1 MSRLHNVFT
10 ELKDERAALVTF
22 VTGGDPQPAVTVP
35 LLHALV
41 EAGADV
47 LEVGIPFSDPMA
59 DGPVIQMS
67 HQRALVHGTTLT
79 DVLAMVAS
87 FRQQN
92 TRTPVVLMGYVN
104 PVEAMGYDVFAR
116 ACAGA
121 GVDGVILVDLP
132 PEEAGDWLAAARQ
145 AGVDRVFLLAP
156 TSPPARIARV
166 GEVSSG
172 FIYYVALKGVT
183 GAAHLDIADVESR
196 LAVVRAHTRLPVGV
210 GFGVQDAASARAL
223 GAVADAVIVGS
234 ALIRRLAA
242 HEGGDAIAEARSF
255 VAGLRAALPSRR

>member
-1 MSRLHNVFT
+1 MSRLQNVFAQ
-10 ELKDERAALVTF
+10 LQGKRAALVTF
-22 VTGGDPQPAVTVP
+22 VTGGDPEPALTVP

-67 HQRALVHGTTLT
+67 HQRALAHGTTMG

-87 FRQQN
+87 FRQQD

-104 PVEAMGYDVFAR
+104 PVEAMGYAVFAR
-116 ACAGA
+116 ACADA

-132 PEEAGDWLAAARQ
+132 PEEATEWLAAARR

-156 TSPPARIARV
+156 TSPPERITRV
-166 GEVSSG
+166 GEASSG
-172 FIYYVALKGVT
+172 FVYYVALKGVT
-183 GAAHLDIADVESR
+183 GAAHLDIADVAKK
-196 LAVVRAHTRLPVGV
+196 LAVVRSHLRLPVGV

-223 GAVADAVIVGS
+223 GEVADAVIVGS
-234 ALIRRLAA
+234 ALIRRLVAP
-242 HEGGDAIAEARSF
+242 EGKDAIAGARSF
-255 VAGLRAALPSRR
+255 VAGLRAALPPRQ